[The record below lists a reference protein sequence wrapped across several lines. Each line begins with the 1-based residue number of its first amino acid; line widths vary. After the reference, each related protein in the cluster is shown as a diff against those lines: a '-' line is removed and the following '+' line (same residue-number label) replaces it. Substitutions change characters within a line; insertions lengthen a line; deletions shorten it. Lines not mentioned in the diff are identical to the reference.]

1 MNSYLAQLIPAFYQL
16 AKEIEKVPDCDGVVQ
31 RSAGSKL
38 PEVARSIKHH
48 VFRALPPLLEGRQL
62 STAISLD
69 TNHYTSTNCYNTE
82 QFLYNTHILRAF
94 NKLID
99 AGYITVTAKGWQN
112 RQTGKSD
119 NTKYRL
125 TSKLKGWLIDQLNA
139 LGFKGELYTLVT
151 DPLLLPKAP
160 VLRVQK
166 RKEGELS
173 NREPRTEKIP
183 FKPTNLSNQITENID
198 ALNRLIA
205 RTWIDLDLTQDG
217 WAELN
222 KRLAEHKKK
231 DRAKFIRFNERQLY
245 RVYHDT
251 DFKTGGRY
259 YGGWWETIPSEFRKH
274 IVINGKATVEIDYS
288 GLHPAILYA
297 KKKLQLPDDPYS
309 GILGDQ
315 HRSLAKKLFNA
326 LVNAK
331 QDINNPPRATKIK
344 HTGLSWLQIKQ
355 RIYELHA
362 PIKNYFCTGAG
373 LWLMHEDSELATAV
387 MHYFAKQGVACLPV
401 HDSFIIH
408 HGYENELR
416 KKMIELFTEKYGVPP
431 TTKNDAVIFANG
443 EKALSIKPTIEE
455 ILKANDTYQDN
466 RLDAFRALT
475 Q

>member
-1 MNSYLAQLIPAFYQL
+1 MHSHLAKLTPAFYQL
-16 AKEIEKVPDCDGVVQ
+16 AKEIEKVTDSDGVIQ
-31 RSAGSKL
+31 RSAGKKL
-38 PEVARSIKHH
+38 PEVARSIQHH
-48 VFRALPPLLEGRQL
+48 VFRALPPFVEGRKL
-62 STAISLD
+62 STSISLD

-99 AGYITVTAKGWQN
+99 AGYITVTNKGWQN
-112 RQTGKSD
+112 IQTGKSD

-125 TSKLKGWLIDQLNA
+125 TSKFRGWLLEQLYA

-151 DPLLLPKAP
+151 DPMLLSKVP
-160 VLRVQK
+160 VLRVQR

-183 FKPTNLSNQITENID
+183 FKPTPLSNQITEDIE
-198 ALNRLIA
+198 ALNRLLA
-205 RTWIDLDLTQDG
+205 KTWIDLDLTQAG
-217 WAELN
+217 WDELN

-231 DRAKFIRFNERQLY
+231 DKAKFIRYNERQLY
-245 RVYHDT
+245 RVFHDLE
-251 DFKTGGRY
+251 FKTGGRY
-259 YGGWWETIPSEFRKH
+259 YGGWWETIPSKFRKH
-274 IVINGKATVEIDYS
+274 IAINGKATVEIDYS

-297 KKKLQLPDDPYS
+297 KEGQQLPDDPYS
-309 GILGDQ
+309 QILGEE

-326 LVNAK
+326 LINAK
-331 QDINNPPRATKIK
+331 HDMKTQPRATKIS
-344 HTGLSWLQIKQ
+344 HTGKSWKQIKE

-362 PIKNYFCTGAG
+362 PIKEYFCTSAG

-408 HGYENELR
+408 HGFEDELR

-455 ILKANDTYQDN
+455 ILEANDTYQDN